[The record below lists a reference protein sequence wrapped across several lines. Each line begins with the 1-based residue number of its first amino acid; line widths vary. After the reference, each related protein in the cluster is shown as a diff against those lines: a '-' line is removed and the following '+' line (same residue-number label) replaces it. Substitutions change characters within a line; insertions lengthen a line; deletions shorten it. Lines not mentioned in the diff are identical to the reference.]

1 MHILMQKKVFEWS
14 WWSELKIKMIFPP
27 LLFLLKSWKSLQY
40 QILFITNF
48 LWKRGV
54 GAEKKN
60 NRNWTTAT

>member
-1 MHILMQKKVFEWS
+1 MKLVIWAQKS
-14 WWSELKIKMIFPP
+14 NDTSSATIF
-27 LLFLLKSWKSLQY
+27 FLKSLKKLQY
-40 QILFITNF
+40 QILFITKF